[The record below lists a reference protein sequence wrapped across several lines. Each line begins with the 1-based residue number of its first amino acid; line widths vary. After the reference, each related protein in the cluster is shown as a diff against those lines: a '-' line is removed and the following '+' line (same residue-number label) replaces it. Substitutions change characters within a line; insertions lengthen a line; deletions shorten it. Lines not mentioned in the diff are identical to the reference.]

1 MAPTVIRVMSV
12 AGKSRD
18 STAALNPRLDAEKSG
33 MASIFNIQTQRLE
46 NVFRSDHLYAETS
59 LRCGGVPLPSPKT
72 IALHSLHV
80 SRETEIC
87 EATTHRSPM
96 ASRTSD

>member
-12 AGKSRD
+12 AGKSQD

-46 NVFRSDHLYAETS
+46 CDHLYAETL
-59 LRCGGVPLPSPKT
+59 LRCSGVPLSSPKT
-72 IALHSLHV
+72 ITLHSLHV

>member
-18 STAALNPRLDAEKSG
+18 SAAVLNPRLDAEKSG

-46 NVFRSDHLYAETS
+46 RVRPPIRRNFTQMWWR
-59 LRCGGVPLPSPKT
+59 
-72 IALHSLHV
+72 
-80 SRETEIC
+80 
-87 EATTHRSPM
+87 TTL
-96 ASRTSD
+96 